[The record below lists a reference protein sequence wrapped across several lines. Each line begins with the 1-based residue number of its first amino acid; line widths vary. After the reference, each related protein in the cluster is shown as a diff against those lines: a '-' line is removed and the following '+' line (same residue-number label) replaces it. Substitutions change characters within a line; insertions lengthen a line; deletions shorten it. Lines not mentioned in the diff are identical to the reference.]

1 MAIAEFTVGG
11 LSEVGGRRGVSK
23 RDDSCQKRRNG
34 SEFLGHEVC
43 SLSIRNAEL
52 TRTLDMR
59 SLELG
64 IVSLILRTENE
75 EVATCGSGSQDSKLK
90 EWYLF
95 QQATTD
101 DLCPGPLTIFSK
113 ESES

>member
-1 MAIAEFTVGG
+1 MAISEFTVGD

-23 RDDSCQKRRNG
+23 RDDSCRKRRNG

-43 SLSIRNAEL
+43 SLSIHDGKS
-52 TRTLDMR
+52 TRTPDVR
-59 SLELG
+59 SLQLG
-64 IVSLILRTENE
+64 VVSLILRTENAE
-75 EVATCGSGSQDSKLK
+75 MPTCGSGSQDSKLK

-101 DLCPGPLTIFSK
+101 DLCPGL
-113 ESES
+113 